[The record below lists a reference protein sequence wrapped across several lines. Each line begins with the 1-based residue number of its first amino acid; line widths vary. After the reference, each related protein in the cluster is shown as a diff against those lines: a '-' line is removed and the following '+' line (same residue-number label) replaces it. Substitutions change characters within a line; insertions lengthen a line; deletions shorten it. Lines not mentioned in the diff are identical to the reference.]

1 MLLAAAIVAT
11 NVTTAAAQNKTELP
25 ADTIKTNKQVP
36 DSISDQFADIFT
48 ELEGVTV
55 SGTKPVIQS
64 DGAKLTYNVDEDPSS
79 KNNTVLEMLRKVP
92 MVSVDGEDNIRV
104 NGESNFKI
112 YVNGKEDPMLSA
124 NASTILKSMPAT
136 AIRKIE
142 VINEPGA
149 KYDAEGSGGIL
160 NIVTETQQT
169 INGYLLNA
177 TLSISKMNTS
187 ASLYGRTRVNKVTM
201 DANLTYANSIFSR
214 NDKSEGEIEYLN
226 DPINHFLRENLTQK
240 QKFGFLN
247 GSYNLSWEPDTLNL
261 FTLGVSGMTIDP
273 TIEINST
280 TTMASATGSPVYS
293 YYRYLDPNLGIA
305 NFSANASYQRTLG
318 RQGHNLVFSYLYDFS
333 KQNMD
338 LDNYYSDFDNYEME
352 MPFLGSRMHYNNNSH
367 TVQIDYTNPI
377 NEHHTLEFGAKG
389 LFRRNSSDS
398 WNIGGSDHATAVQLG
413 ADHDRLLQFQD
424 IAAIYGSYTG
434 SYGKWG
440 VKAGVRYEY
449 THMGIDFRSG
459 EQKDFSS
466 ILNDVV
472 PNAAITYNFQPAENL
487 RFAYQMRI
495 YRPDIQL
502 LNPYQYSIEANQVQE
517 GNPNLN
523 SERTNVISLTYSNF
537 MNKVFG
543 SIGAEWRYLHDMIT
557 HYDHL
562 EDDIIYSSYSNIG
575 IKNNFRL
582 NGMLGW
588 RITQAMD
595 VTLNGSL
602 NYIYYNAGAL
612 DIHKGGVEGNAF
624 LGWNYRLTNGLRL
637 SLNGGGSTRSVTLQG
652 KGSSFYY
659 YGLSA
664 SKSFLKE
671 DRLTLTV
678 NASNFFTPYTHFKTY
693 TEATGM
699 ISRSN
704 FKAQN
709 WNVGF
714 SVSWKF
720 GSLKSD
726 VKKTDANIDNDDKPS
741 TDNSKSVGGFGM

>member
-1 MLLAAAIVAT
+1 MLAAAIVAT
-11 NVTTAAAQNKTELP
+11 TTATAAAQDPTELP
-25 ADTIKTNKQVP
+25 ADTIKTNRQVP

-48 ELEGVTV
+48 QLEGVTV
-55 SGTKPVIQS
+55 TGTKPVIQS

-124 NASTILKSMPAT
+124 NASTIFKSMPAT

-177 TLSISKMNTS
+177 TLSLSKMNAA

-201 DANLTYANSIFSR
+201 DANVTYANSLFKR
-214 NDKSEGEIEYLN
+214 NDKSNSEIEYLN
-226 DPINHFLRENLTQK
+226 DPVNHFLRENIKQS

-273 TIEINST
+273 TLKVTST
-280 TTMASATGSPVYS
+280 TTMTSANGDQVYS
-293 YYRYLDPNLGIA
+293 YNRIMDPNLSMADI
-305 NFSANASYQRTLG
+305 SANASYQRTLG

-333 KQNMD
+333 KQNID
-338 LDNYYSDFDNYEME
+338 LDNFYSDFDNYEMQL
-352 MPFLGSRMHYNNNSH
+352 PYLGNRMHYYNNSH
-367 TVQIDYTNPI
+367 TAQIDYTNPI

-389 LFRRNSSDS
+389 LFRRNRSDS
-398 WNIGGSDHATAVQLG
+398 WNVAGTDPGSAATLGSDH
-413 ADHDRLLQFQD
+413 DNLLQFQD
-424 IAAIYGSYTG
+424 IAAVYGSYTG

-440 VKAGVRYEY
+440 IKAGVRYEY
-449 THMGIDFRSG
+449 THMGINFRTG
-459 EQKDFSS
+459 DQKDFSS

-495 YRPDIQL
+495 FRPDIQQ
-502 LNPYQYSIEANQVQE
+502 LNPYQFSMEANQVQE
-517 GNPNLN
+517 GNPDLS
-523 SERTNVISLTYSNF
+523 SERTNVVSLTYSNF
-537 MNKVFG
+537 MNKIFG
-543 SIGAEWRYLHDMIT
+543 SIGVEWRYLHDMIT
-557 HYDHL
+557 SYEHL
-562 EDDIIYSSYSNIG
+562 EDKVVYSSYDNLG

-588 RITQAMD
+588 RFSQAMD
-595 VTLNGSL
+595 VTINGSVA
-602 NYIYYNAGAL
+602 YTHYNAGAL

-624 LGWNYRLTNGLRL
+624 LGWNYRLSNGLRL
-637 SLNGGGSTRSVTLQG
+637 SLNGGGSTRRVSLQG

-671 DRLTLTV
+671 DRLTLAV
-678 NASNFFTPYTHFKTY
+678 NAMNFLTPYVHFRNY
-693 TEATGM
+693 TEAPGM
-699 ISRSN
+699 ITRSD
-704 FKAQN
+704 FKTQN
-709 WNVGF
+709 WNVGV
-714 SVSWKF
+714 SVTWKF

-726 VKKTDANIDNDDKPS
+726 VKKTEANIDNDDKTA
-741 TDNSKSVGGFGM
+741 TDNSNRVGGFGM